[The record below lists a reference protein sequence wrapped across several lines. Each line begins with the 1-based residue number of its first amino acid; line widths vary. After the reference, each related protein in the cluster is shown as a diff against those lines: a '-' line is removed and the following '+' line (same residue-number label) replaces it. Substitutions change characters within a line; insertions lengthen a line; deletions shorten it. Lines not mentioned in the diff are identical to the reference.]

1 MSQMSQMS
9 KRKRGV
15 IPRILPCSA
24 YDEEETAR
32 SVYLMKKRA
41 GRSLTE
47 GIPWADYDEHETAG
61 SVARMK
67 EAHRRRQRPR

>member
-1 MSQMSQMS
+1 MSQMNQMS
-9 KRKRGV
+9 KRKKVV

-32 SVYLMKKRA
+32 SVYLLKRRA
-41 GRSLTE
+41 ERSLTE
-47 GIPWADYDEHETAG
+47 GIPFAWYDEHETAG

-67 EAHRRRQRPR
+67 AAHRRRQRPR